1 MHNHN
6 HTHENPV
13 PEKNQQACFSTD
25 SGNLIGLSLHGSGVA
40 CVGKVKCSVT
50 GKFIG
55 KSIVKGDKM
64 SKQKVMS
71 EEVFEAMLD
80 QAIEDLH
87 NSGLDAS
94 EVFTIVEEQF
104 GNGYARR
111 FCNKS
116 NR

>member
-1 MHNHN
+1 
-6 HTHENPV
+6 
-13 PEKNQQACFSTD
+13 
-25 SGNLIGLSLHGSGVA
+25 
-40 CVGKVKCSVT
+40 
-50 GKFIG
+50 
-55 KSIVKGDKM
+55 M

-71 EEVFEAMLD
+71 EEIFEAMLD

>member
-1 MHNHN
+1 VHNHN
-6 HTHENPV
+6 HTHEYPV
-13 PEKNQQACFSTD
+13 PEKNQQACFSTY
-25 SGNLIGLSLHGSGVA
+25 SGNLIGLSLHGSGVG
-40 CVGKVKCSVT
+40 CVGKVKGSDT
-50 GKFIG
+50 SKFMG
-55 KSIVKGDKM
+55 KSIVKGDNM

-87 NSGLDAS
+87 NSALDAS

-111 FCNKS
+111 FCNTS